1 MKKIAIAALLSSVAM
16 LVVSNAYAESL
27 SSQKMADSD
36 FGGFYIGGFGGYA
49 LFNEKHT
56 AVTANPTFPAGFNF
70 NPQNYSGAAFGGHAG
85 YNFQVSN
92 WVYGVEA
99 EYSQPGTQGSTAT
112 NSPLIA
118 GYTTVGTGKVD
129 WLNTVT
135 GRIGY
140 DWDGLLGYVKGGG
153 AQAKVTGGST
163 LYNAQGVMVTGHRTK
178 SMNVN
183 GWVLG
188 TGLEYRL
195 SKHLS
200 AGIEYNYVQFK
211 KTTVVTPDKTFGL
224 METRIHDANLQVVK
238 LGVNYLF

>member
-16 LVVSNAYAESL
+16 LVVSNVYAESL
-27 SSQKMADSD
+27 PSQRMEASD

-49 LFNEKHT
+49 LASDKHT

-85 YNFQVSN
+85 YNYQASN

-118 GYTTVGTGKVD
+118 GYTTINNNKVD
-129 WLNTVT
+129 WLNTLT

-140 DWDGLLGYVKGGG
+140 DWGGLLGYVKGGG
-153 AQAKVTGGST
+153 AWAKVTGGST
-163 LYNAQGVMVTGHRTK
+163 LYNAGAMVTGHQTK
-178 SMNVN
+178 SLNVN

-195 SKHLS
+195 TEHLL
-200 AGIEYNYVQFK
+200 AGLEYNYVQYK
-211 KTTVVTPDKTFGL
+211 KTTVVSQDKTFGL
-224 METRIHDANLQVVK
+224 METRIHDSNLQVIK
-238 LGVNYLF
+238 LNLNYLF